1 MTPVSRLKLEEIL
14 IKIHETISKYQIK
27 FTVFG
32 SQMNIKILKIQ
43 NPSLEK
49 TSIRSFILDKR
60 CNELLDYIFPFPS
73 YFDQLV
79 AFEFLKT

>member
-32 SQMNIKILKIQ
+32 SQMNIKLLKIQ
-43 NPSLEK
+43 KAESREDFN
-49 TSIRSFILDKR
+49 
-60 CNELLDYIFPFPS
+60 
-73 YFDQLV
+73 Q
-79 AFEFLKT
+79 EFYPR